1 MKELMKILSNSK
13 VVSPVLV
20 KPKTQRRSSNT
31 LPSSLPALARRRA
44 KWRIQINQVWKIRSS
59 QPIPSWRPMVTPR
72 PPVTTTLPVSANS
85 FVFTLPTSLALPV
98 PTSSPTCW
106 KSPESPTAWNWKE
119 TTTSFT
125 SCAQELCQRSIR
137 RSNWRLIPPSTSSST
152 KVC

>member
-1 MKELMKILSNSK
+1 MKILSNSK

-72 PPVTTTLPVSANS
+72 PPVTTTLLVSVNS
-85 FVFTLPTSLALPV
+85 FASTSPTYLVSLV
-98 PTSSPTCW
+98 PILSPTCW
-106 KSPESPTAWNWKE
+106 KSPESPTAWSWKE

-125 SCAQELCQRSIR
+125 NSARELCQ
-137 RSNWRLIPPSTSSST
+137 
-152 KVC
+152 K